1 MQPGPLIVGVKVVNA
16 GRAAFHV
23 ADWNFRAEPTGVSFN
38 VLGEQ
43 MGSPTVPC
51 DNIPAGAGRV
61 FYIHYDAARTLK
73 SGADCIEGK
82 THRIVATVSSG
93 GRTFTLHTY
102 LTTSEVAALAEECGG
117 QGDVVLLVAYTGMR
131 FGELVGLRVEDVDL
145 KARRIRVRRSI
156 TQVGGKLVEGNPKS
170 AAGRRSI
177 PVPQRLIPILTD
189 RVSGPSTRGARH
201 HLAQRCAARTGEL
214 EALHAM
220 ARGHREDRPTEDARA
235 RPSAHLRFTRAT
247 GRRRSS
253 PAAEDDGTRVD
264 HGNGACLCIPPT
276 TSWTT

>member
-1 MQPGPLIVGVKVVNA
+1 MTRRHPTALRLRAAWRDPHERRHPRRPHSIESAVKQMQPGPLIVGVKVVNA

-61 FYIHYDAARTLK
+61 FYIHYDAAPTLK

-102 LTTSEVAALAEECGG
+102 LTASEVAALAEECGG
-117 QGDVVLLVAYTGMR
+117 QGDVVLLVA
-131 FGELVGLRVEDVDL
+131 
-145 KARRIRVRRSI
+145 
-156 TQVGGKLVEGNPKS
+156 NPECASANSSAFVSRTSTSKPAESGCAAQSPRS
-170 AAGRRSI
+170 AAS
-177 PVPQRLIPILTD
+177 
-189 RVSGPSTRGARH
+189 SS
-201 HLAQRCAARTGEL
+201 
-214 EALHAM
+214 
-220 ARGHREDRPTEDARA
+220 
-235 RPSAHLRFTRAT
+235 RAT
-247 GRRRSS
+247 PRAPPGAVRYPYR
-253 PAAEDDGTRVD
+253 
-264 HGNGACLCIPPT
+264 NG
-276 TSWTT
+276 